1 MHVDNYL
8 KRKIHEIPIESVVER
23 LGIHP
28 VKHKI
33 LCVFHQEKT
42 PSLSFYPKNNTFK
55 CFGCGASGDAVTLVM
70 QVLNLSY
77 PNACQWIANQ
87 FGIYI
92 PSNGSSNKNFRE
104 KIKPIQKL
112 PNKKEERKRQTDKD
126 VLEWVISTARLSSE
140 AKHFLFEERGYSKE
154 VCEKLRLGS
163 ISNKEK
169 FVNIAIKAWGKER
182 CLNSGIIREFQYGL
196 LPFARVPSILFPFY
210 GEDDTIKNICGRY
223 MIPDNKNRFLY
234 IPNLDN
240 DIKIFNLNQLI
251 KTDVSVPVYISEGL
265 TDCLALLS
273 ESKTAVAI
281 PGAGS
286 FKSEYVKYF
295 SGRRLFMYPDHDE
308 AGRKFFDDVNKKLRK
323 FSSFVTEL
331 PYDLNCK
338 DYSEYY
344 KKRLTLR

>member
-1 MHVDNYL
+1 MHVDDYL
-8 KRKIHEIPIESVVER
+8 KRKIHEIPIESVAEK
-23 LGIHP
+23 LGLHP

-42 PSLSFYPKNNTFK
+42 PSLSFNTKKNTFK

-70 QVLNLSY
+70 HVLKLNY
-77 PNACQWIANQ
+77 PNASKWIAQQ
-87 FGIYI
+87 FGIYV
-92 PSNGSSNKNFRE
+92 SNDNGQLRIRYRHAKVKQNQTENRKEVKR
-104 KIKPIQKL
+104 PIDT
-112 PNKKEERKRQTDKD
+112 E
-126 VLEWVISTARLSSE
+126 VLEWVVSTAKLSRDVQN
-140 AKHFLFEERGYSKE
+140 FLFVERGYSKN

-163 ISNKEK
+163 ISNKDK
-169 FVNIAIKAWGKER
+169 FIDLAIKAWGKER

-295 SGRRLFMYPDHDE
+295 SGRRLFMYPDHDK

-344 KKRLTLR
+344 KKKLTLK